1 MELRVSTNWIVYCLN
16 KKCGENMK
24 FKYRKGMILN
34 ISKCPKEY
42 YKIIFEDGSECPL
55 SKIKF
60 ETEKEA
66 EEIVE
71 YLNKLATKPRFEL
84 RPYETSLSR
93 CFVIWDNLKQKQ
105 VPYTPFHIKAGDPR
119 DIYQEYVDF
128 LNELYEET
136 PQYE

>member
-1 MELRVSTNWIVYCLN
+1 MSLDLSST
-16 KKCGENMK
+16 
-24 FKYRKGMILN
+24 R
-34 ISKCPKEY
+34 CPKRF
-42 YKIIFEDGSECPL
+42 YKIELEDGSECPL
-55 SKIKF
+55 SKIRF

-71 YLNKLATKPRFEL
+71 YLNKLVTKPRFEL
-84 RPYETSLSR
+84 RSHETSLSR

-105 VPYTPFHIKAGDPR
+105 VPYVPYHIKAGDPQ
-119 DIYQEYVDF
+119 DTYQEYVDF